1 MTINEMHLAINQ
13 GLQKISSMQ
22 VDIFLPQELDIV
34 INKNIARF
42 VAQRYGKHSNIKQQ
56 GFEESQ
62 KRIDDLRTLLVEYS
76 SNTTYKGQISEKHH
90 IDTFTLP
97 APGSFMGNQ
106 DYQHLINV
114 RALVGYDNCKDIN
127 TEFEYTIADPAND
140 CDCSTPVP
148 GATQQIQYNNC
159 LDQGYTWVCTYSQST
174 NRIIGVYVTD
184 DNGDIIFDADGNFE
198 FTGGGI
204 NATRKCK
211 FVQHDDIYALLE
223 DPFNTT
229 KYKQPLYTII
239 NENLDM
245 YTDNSFVV
253 SAVKITYLRFPATV
267 NFMGNVDCDLP
278 LHTHQEIVDMTINSL
293 LEAISDP
300 RYQTQSVE
308 VLKSE

>member
-1 MTINEMHLAINQ
+1 MTINEMHQAINQ

-22 VDIFLPQELDIV
+22 VDIFLVQEIDIE

-76 SNTTYKGQISEKHH
+76 ANTVYKGQISAKHH
-90 IDTFTLP
+90 IDTFVLP
-97 APGSFMGNQ
+97 TPGSFVGGA

-114 RALVGYDNCKDIN
+114 RALVGYAKCKDID
-127 TEFEYTIADPAND
+127 TEFEYYVEKPEDD
-140 CDCSTPVP
+140 CNCSVVVP
-148 GATQQIQYNNC
+148 GATQLIRYNNC
-159 LDQGYTWVCTYSQST
+159 IAGNHTWVCVYTHST
-174 NRIIGVYVTD
+174 NRIIGTYVLD
-184 DNGDIIFDADGNFE
+184 ANGDPIYDWEGNFE
-198 FTGGGI
+198 FNSSGSTTSQG
-204 NATRKCK
+204 CK
-211 FVQHDDIYALLE
+211 FIQHDDIYTLLE

-229 KYKQPLYTII
+229 KYKKPLYTIF
-239 NENLDM
+239 NNNLDM
-245 YTDNSFVV
+245 YTDNSFIV

-267 NFMGNVDCDLP
+267 MFMGSVNCDLP
-278 LHTHQEIVDMTINSL
+278 EHTHQEIVDMTVNSL